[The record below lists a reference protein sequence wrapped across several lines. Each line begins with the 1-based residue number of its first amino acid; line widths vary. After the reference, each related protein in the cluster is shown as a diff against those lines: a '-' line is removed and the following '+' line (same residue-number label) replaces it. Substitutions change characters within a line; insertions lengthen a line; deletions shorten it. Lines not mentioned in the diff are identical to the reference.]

1 MLELPDKKFKVT
13 MTTVLKIFMEIQENM
28 KSKS

>member
-13 MTTVLKIFMEIQENM
+13 MANVLKILMEIQENM
-28 KSKS
+28 KSTS